1 MAETGHLDGIEGPQ
15 DLKELTLRD
24 LTKLADEIRERIIS
38 VVSETGGHL
47 APSLGVVELTI
58 ALHYCFDSPKDKM
71 IWDVGHQAYAHKL
84 LTGRHESFSRLRMK
98 GGISGFPKIDES
110 VHDAF
115 GTGHASTSISAALG
129 LACARDLQG
138 EDYHVLAVIGDG
150 ALTGGMAFEGL
161 NQAGH
166 LRKNL
171 IVILNENKMSISRNV
186 GALSQYL
193 TRLISAPVYRR
204 FEADVWELLGRVPT
218 FGGKAQAL
226 GGRIKE
232 SLKSLVV
239 PGILFEELG
248 LRYYGPVDGH
258 NLEQL
263 IHVLNHIKEFDG
275 PQLLHVVTKKGKGYT
290 HAERDATKFHGIGT
304 FDKKTGKLEKSSDFP
319 SYTQVFGKTITEL
332 ASKHKNVV
340 AITAAMPDGTGLT
353 DFRDRIPGR
362 FFDVGIAEQ
371 HAVTFAAGMARGGLK
386 PIVAIYSTFLQRAFD
401 QIVHDVALQGLN
413 VGFAIDR
420 GGLVG
425 EDGPTHHG
433 TLDLSYLGQIP
444 NLVVMAPKDENEFRH
459 MLKTMVAYDGGPVA
473 VRYPRDY
480 GYGVKLDRKLR
491 TLDIGK
497 GELVTE
503 GEDVVLVAIGSMVV
517 PCCEAAARLAAEGIS
532 CSVINARF
540 VKPLDR
546 ELLTRVA
553 AKVKLVCTVEE
564 NVLRGGFGTAVSAL
578 LSECEIKVPVTML
591 GLPDRFI
598 SYAARHELL
607 EEMGL
612 TPDGIAR
619 SVINA
624 LSRCR

>member
-1 MAETGHLDGIEGPQ
+1 M
-15 DLKELTLRD
+15 
-24 LTKLADEIRERIIS
+24 
-38 VVSETGGHL
+38 
-47 APSLGVVELTI
+47 
-58 ALHYCFDSPKDKM
+58 
-71 IWDVGHQAYAHKL
+71 
-84 LTGRHESFSRLRMK
+84 
-98 GGISGFPKIDES
+98 
-110 VHDAF
+110 
-115 GTGHASTSISAALG
+115 
-129 LACARDLQG
+129 
-138 EDYHVLAVIGDG
+138 
-150 ALTGGMAFEGL
+150 
-161 NQAGH
+161 
-166 LRKNL
+166 
-171 IVILNENKMSISRNV
+171 
-186 GALSQYL
+186 
-193 TRLISAPVYRR
+193 
-204 FEADVWELLGRVPT
+204 
-218 FGGKAQAL
+218 
-226 GGRIKE
+226 
-232 SLKSLVV
+232 
-239 PGILFEELG
+239 
-248 LRYYGPVDGH
+248 
-258 NLEQL
+258 
-263 IHVLNHIKEFDG
+263 
-275 PQLLHVVTKKGKGYT
+275 
-290 HAERDATKFHGIGT
+290 
-304 FDKKTGKLEKSSDFP
+304 
-319 SYTQVFGKTITEL
+319 
-332 ASKHKNVV
+332 
-340 AITAAMPDGTGLT
+340 
-353 DFRDRIPGR
+353 
-362 FFDVGIAEQ
+362 
-371 HAVTFAAGMARGGLK
+371 
-386 PIVAIYSTFLQRAFD
+386 
-401 QIVHDVALQGLN
+401 ALQGLN

-517 PCCEAAARLAAEGIS
+517 PCCEAAARLAADGIS